1 MTKNSKI
8 RTVELLACDAGWRNY
23 HFVKITTEDGIV
35 GWSEFDEGFGSPGVG
50 AAIQRLSARVV
61 GQNAFQHERI
71 YAELFSATRPAAG
84 GVVAQALGAIENAL
98 LDAKAKLLG
107 VPCYELLGG
116 KIRDRIRVYWSH
128 CATWRINHPDWYKPA
143 ITDLDGVKAIGRE
156 VREKKFTALK
166 TNIFT
171 YDEGKPT
178 GWRPGFG
185 VPFQPEIN
193 VDRKVLRDLRMHLEA
208 IRDGAGPDVDILLD
222 LNFNAKTEGY
232 LKILRA
238 IADLDMFWIEIDS
251 FNPEALG
258 YIRRQSPHP
267 ISSCETLLGLREFLP
282 YFREQ
287 AMDVA
292 IIDTPWNGVW
302 QSMKIAASAEAH
314 EVNVAPHNFYGHLC
328 TMMNA
333 HFSAAVPNLR
343 IMETDIDR
351 LAWDHELFTHVPEFV
366 DGYLVMPDRPGW
378 GTEPN
383 EEALARPSAEGRRRT
398 VELWPE
404 SRSSR
409 TVYPPLG
416 ARGPR
421 RAAAYGGCRL
431 IAAIADPAS
440 GPRQSKPAPGRC
452 FPRQA
457 RMPNFM
463 ERRRAFRYRDR
474 CVARLQGNPYEPE
487 YRVGA
492 FSHFDEIYPTRRIAR
507 AASPWMFKR
516 SQADFAILR
525 GKHFLPD
532 RISGA
537 QSRHRPAD
545 RQG

>member
-1 MTKNSKI
+1 MTDNAKI
-8 RTVELLACDAGWRNY
+8 RSVELLACDAGWRNY

-61 GQNAFQHERI
+61 GQNAFAHERI
-71 YAELFSATRPAAG
+71 HAELFSATRPAAG

-128 CATWRINHPDWYKPA
+128 CATWRINHPGWYKPE
-143 ITDLDGVKAIGRE
+143 ITDLDGVKSIGRE

-171 YDEGKPT
+171 YDEGKPK

-185 VPFQPEIN
+185 SPFEPEIN

-251 FNPEALG
+251 FSPEALG

-267 ISSCETLLGLREFLP
+267 VSSCETLLGLREFLP

-351 LAWDHELFTHVPEFV
+351 LAWDHELFTYLPEIR
-366 DGYLVMPDRPGW
+366 DGYLIMSDRPGW

-383 EEALARPSAEGRRRT
+383 EEGLRAHPPKSVGGLLNYGQKAR
-398 VELWPE
+398 
-404 SRSSR
+404 
-409 TVYPPLG
+409 
-416 ARGPR
+416 
-421 RAAAYGGCRL
+421 
-431 IAAIADPAS
+431 
-440 GPRQSKPAPGRC
+440 
-452 FPRQA
+452 
-457 RMPNFM
+457 
-463 ERRRAFRYRDR
+463 
-474 CVARLQGNPYEPE
+474 
-487 YRVGA
+487 
-492 FSHFDEIYPTRRIAR
+492 
-507 AASPWMFKR
+507 
-516 SQADFAILR
+516 
-525 GKHFLPD
+525 
-532 RISGA
+532 
-537 QSRHRPAD
+537 
-545 RQG
+545 